1 MGKNRSKKGIHI
13 DTLLCLL
20 ILKISTMSSQIFL
33 NGITLEQLAD
43 ALKPLLQ
50 PQKNVSE
57 STPTENELLTREQVC
72 KLLSINKT
80 TLWKHTKS
88 GKLKSLGLGNR
99 VYYKKSEVL
108 QAVKHLNQ

>member
-1 MGKNRSKKGIHI
+1 M
-13 DTLLCLL
+13 TTP
-20 ILKISTMSSQIFL
+20 ILL
-33 NGITLEQLAD
+33 NGITLEQLVE

-50 PQKNVSE
+50 PQKTTNEKPLPE
-57 STPTENELLTREQVC
+57 SDLLTREEAC

-88 GKLKSLGLGNR
+88 GRLKSLGLGNR

-108 QAVKHLNQ
+108 EAVKHLNQ

>member
-1 MGKNRSKKGIHI
+1 MN
-13 DTLLCLL
+13 TPL
-20 ILKISTMSSQIFL
+20 FL
-33 NGITLEQLAD
+33 NGITIQELVE
-43 ALKPLLQ
+43 ALKPLLHSQ
-50 PQKNVSE
+50 NAVNQTQAS
-57 STPTENELLTREQVC
+57 ENELLTREETC

-99 VYYKKSEVL
+99 VYYKKSELL

>member
-1 MGKNRSKKGIHI
+1 MN
-13 DTLLCLL
+13 
-20 ILKISTMSSQIFL
+20 QIFL
-33 NGITLEQLAD
+33 NGITLQELAD

-50 PQKNVSE
+50 SQKTVNETSQ
-57 STPTENELLTREQVC
+57 PENELLTRLEVC

-108 QAVKHLNQ
+108 EAVKHLNQ

>member
-1 MGKNRSKKGIHI
+1 M
-13 DTLLCLL
+13 
-20 ILKISTMSSQIFL
+20 STPIFL
-33 NGITLEQLAD
+33 NGITIEELAQ
-43 ALKPLLQ
+43 ALKPLLNQ
-50 PQKNVSE
+50 QNE
-57 STPTENELLTREQVC
+57 PTKLEDSQEELLTREQVC

-99 VYYKKSEVL
+99 VYYKKYEVL

>member
-1 MGKNRSKKGIHI
+1 MN
-13 DTLLCLL
+13 T
-20 ILKISTMSSQIFL
+20 QIFL
-33 NGITLEQLAD
+33 NGITIEQLAE

-50 PQKNVSE
+50 SQKKVDESVSNE
-57 STPTENELLTREQVC
+57 DELLTREQVC

>member
-1 MGKNRSKKGIHI
+1 M
-13 DTLLCLL
+13 TTP
-20 ILKISTMSSQIFL
+20 ILL
-33 NGITLEQLAD
+33 NGITLEELAE

-50 PQKNVSE
+50 PSKMVSDNEQTE
-57 STPTENELLTREQVC
+57 SELLTREQVC

>member
-1 MGKNRSKKGIHI
+1 M
-13 DTLLCLL
+13 T
-20 ILKISTMSSQIFL
+20 TQIYL
-33 NGITLEQLAD
+33 NGITLEQLAE

-50 PQKNVSE
+50 PQKGVSE
-57 STPTENELLTREQVC
+57 SAQSESDLLTREQVC

-108 QAVKHLNQ
+108 ESVKHLKQ

>member
-1 MGKNRSKKGIHI
+1 MNTK
-13 DTLLCLL
+13 
-20 ILKISTMSSQIFL
+20 IFL
-33 NGITLEQLAD
+33 NGITIEELAD
-43 ALKPLLQ
+43 ALKPLLLS
-50 PQKNVSE
+50 QKTVNE
-57 STPTENELLTREQVC
+57 TAQTENELLTRLEVC

-108 QAVKHLNQ
+108 EAVKHLNQ

>member
-1 MGKNRSKKGIHI
+1 MN
-13 DTLLCLL
+13 
-20 ILKISTMSSQIFL
+20 QIFL
-33 NGITLEQLAD
+33 NGITLQELAD
-43 ALKPLLQ
+43 ALKPLLHY
-50 PQKNVSE
+50 QKTVNETSQI
-57 STPTENELLTREQVC
+57 ENELLTRLEVC

-108 QAVKHLNQ
+108 EAVKHLNQ

>member
-1 MGKNRSKKGIHI
+1 M
-13 DTLLCLL
+13 TAP
-20 ILKISTMSSQIFL
+20 ILL
-33 NGITLEQLAD
+33 NGITLEQLVE

-50 PQKNVSE
+50 SQKMVSE
-57 STPTENELLTREQVC
+57 TVETENELLTREQVC

-108 QAVKHLNQ
+108 EAVKHLNQ